1 MSDANIAMLVG
12 GMVGIVLGVLMI
24 INRRIAAWSL
34 SYGRGKMWAKILG
47 QERAMKAVRFVFGPI
62 VFLFGTIMA
71 MGAIAGGSV
80 H

>member
-12 GMVGIVLGVLMI
+12 GIVGIVLGLLMI
-24 INRRIAAWSL
+24 TQQRIAAWSL
-34 SYGRGKMWAKILG
+34 SYGRGKMWVKILG
-47 QERAMKAVRFVFGPI
+47 QERAMKAVRYVFGPI

-71 MGAIAGGSV
+71 IGAVAGGSV